1 MSVRVVLGVLTSI
14 SAALTCLVGLST
26 VADPLGTAAR
36 FGVEL
41 AEDPV
46 LRTVLL
52 TLGAAVISLGVFTAL
67 AARWVFLDRAEGRT
81 LVLLCAGSLLLV
93 AALGGV
99 IGASRQILLLDG
111 IRGAVLL
118 VLGSLWAPGGARGG
132 NPGGGAA
139 P

>member
-1 MSVRVVLGVLTSI
+1 MSLRVVLGVVTSI
-14 SAALTCLVGLST
+14 SAVITCLVGLST
-26 VADPLGTAAR
+26 IADPLGTAAR

-41 AEDPV
+41 ADDPV

-52 TLGAAVISLGVFTAL
+52 TLAAAVLSLGLFTGL
-67 AARWVFLDRAEGRT
+67 AARWVFLDRPEGRP

-99 IGASRQILLLDG
+99 VGASRSILVLDG
-111 IRGAVLL
+111 VRGTVLL
-118 VLGSLWAPGGARGG
+118 VLGALWTPGAVRGG